1 MTEFELT
8 WRDSRDMQHAK
19 HFNVS
24 TEASQTLNIRSR
36 TFGYTCP
43 DFFNVLRVK
52 ELLLLLLQQ
61 HATYPGN
68 STALPVFPRNRLMN
82 RLMSFASWQSAI
94 MCHHVPSCAIMCH
107 HVPSCAIMCHHVPS
121 CAIKESFLSF
131 QLPEVCTAGLGLPL
145 ARTKRSYLQSIFC
158 FVTWTCFCFRFP
170 QKRYVGNHDKG
181 KLCISSPNSLIGWH
195 SRKRIPKRQNYFIL
209 PYLTILDFLNFSCPR
224 VWWHWISSKVH
235 GQAVGRNRYS
245 PGPLSLSWKQ
255 VTKFPLSCFLCSL
268 SGKHGKQIV
277 VWPTLDFEALNTWQ
291 MVDSPPYTG
300 RRCHKFDAS
309 APAFNFASCFSSLGW
324 LTCDSHDTHMSLVP
338 KPFLFGHVKKR
349 PMHGFTWFYDMHLSS
364 PTNMSC
370 MILIKLQQ
378 KHQG

>member
-107 HVPSCAIMCHHVPS
+107 QRKLSEFPTSWGMHSWARAALGQDKKVISAEH
-121 CAIKESFLSF
+121 FLLRDMNLFLF
-131 QLPEVCTAGLGLPL
+131 QV
-145 ARTKRSYLQSIFC
+145 
-158 FVTWTCFCFRFP
+158 
-170 QKRYVGNHDKG
+170 
-181 KLCISSPNSLIGWH
+181 
-195 SRKRIPKRQNYFIL
+195 
-209 PYLTILDFLNFSCPR
+209 
-224 VWWHWISSKVH
+224 SSKT
-235 GQAVGRNRYS
+235 
-245 PGPLSLSWKQ
+245 LCWKSW
-255 VTKFPLSCFLCSL
+255 
-268 SGKHGKQIV
+268 
-277 VWPTLDFEALNTWQ
+277 
-291 MVDSPPYTG
+291 
-300 RRCHKFDAS
+300 
-309 APAFNFASCFSSLGW
+309 
-324 LTCDSHDTHMSLVP
+324 
-338 KPFLFGHVKKR
+338 
-349 PMHGFTWFYDMHLSS
+349 
-364 PTNMSC
+364 
-370 MILIKLQQ
+370 
-378 KHQG
+378 QG

>member
-68 STALPVFPRNRLMN
+68 STALQYFLGIGWWI
-82 RLMSFASWQSAI
+82 AWW
-94 MCHHVPSCAIMCH
+94 VPSKNVLA
-107 HVPSCAIMCHHVPS
+107 PWRPLGDLWGSL
-121 CAIKESFLSF
+121 SFLSF

-209 PYLTILDFLNFSCPR
+209 PYLTILDFLKFFLSFQFWR

-324 LTCDSHDTHMSLVP
+324 LTCDSHDTHDTHMSSVP

-370 MILIKLQQ
+370 MILIKLQE
-378 KHQG
+378 KRQG